1 MIMVTAGAAILIASM
16 FTSRRL
22 QHVVPPSLQPR
33 WFVLTV
39 LIGCFIIG
47 YIGYL
52 LIQFINIS
60 FPLEILVSVIFLGGS
75 LFVYGIMS
83 LTSFTLYKLKN
94 LNDNLEDEIEK
105 RTHQLNGLNQSLLD
119 SKKELVRQNIFLGSV
134 LDALSHPFYVID
146 ISTFEI
152 ILANKAAGLDLGG
165 ETRTC
170 HWLTHGLTEPC
181 QGHEHPCPVME
192 IKNSGSS
199 VVVEHVHLNTSREK
213 RIVEVHGYPI
223 YDEADKLIQI
233 IEYSVDITEKKQIE
247 EDLIRSKKAAE
258 AASKAKSAFL
268 ANMSHEI
275 RTPMNAILGM
285 SHFALQ
291 TELDNNQRHC
301 IENVYNSAEHLL
313 GIIGDILDFSK
324 IEAGQLKMSNV
335 VFNLHQ
341 LLDGIITTMHAN
353 AAEKGLKL
361 HVNTSDDLPAC
372 CIGDDLRLRQIL
384 FNLVSNA
391 IKFTHSGSVAI
402 NVHLEAESDTDKN
415 IALHFVVN
423 DTGIGIPPE
432 KLNLIFDS
440 FEQADASITRKYGGS
455 GLGLSICKQLVTL
468 MGGRIWVESQVG
480 SGSSFHF
487 ITKMQSGEGKLLAS
501 NPVDELHIGRE
512 NSGLHILLVDDN
524 EVNLDVASM
533 MLEHNS
539 NHLVTTARNGLEAL
553 EALAHKDFNVI
564 FLDMQMPLMDGLTA
578 ATIIR
583 ALEKGQPLPEKLPGK
598 VYDILTA
605 KLLGRHIPIIAMT
618 ANVMDE
624 DQQRYVTAGMSAY
637 ISKPFLYHQLVSVL
651 YSTIPAIVNDI
662 EESVNT

>member
-1 MIMVTAGAAILIASM
+1 
-16 FTSRRL
+16 
-22 QHVVPPSLQPR
+22 
-33 WFVLTV
+33 
-39 LIGCFIIG
+39 
-47 YIGYL
+47 
-52 LIQFINIS
+52 
-60 FPLEILVSVIFLGGS
+60 
-75 LFVYGIMS
+75 
-83 LTSFTLYKLKN
+83 
-94 LNDNLEDEIEK
+94 
-105 RTHQLNGLNQSLLD
+105 
-119 SKKELVRQNIFLGSV
+119 
-134 LDALSHPFYVID
+134 
-146 ISTFEI
+146 
-152 ILANKAAGLDLGG
+152 
-165 ETRTC
+165 
-170 HWLTHGLTEPC
+170 
-181 QGHEHPCPVME
+181 ME

-199 VVVEHVHLNTSREK
+199 VVVEHVHLNMSREK

-223 YDEADKLIQI
+223 YDEANKLIQI
-233 IEYSVDITEKKQIE
+233 IEYTVDITEKKQIE
-247 EDLIRSKKAAE
+247 EDLIRSKKTAE

-324 IEAGQLKMSNV
+324 IEAGQLKLSNV
-335 VFNLHQ
+335 VFNLLQ
-341 LLDGIITTMHAN
+341 LLEGVVTTMHAI

-361 HVNTSDDLPAC
+361 HVNTSKALPPLF
-372 CIGDDLRLRQIL
+372 IGDDLRLRQIL

-455 GLGLSICKQLVTL
+455 GLGLSICKQLVSL

-487 ITKMQSGEGKLLAS
+487 ITKMQSGEGKLLTS
-501 NPVDELHIGRE
+501 NQVETLHIGRE

-539 NHLVTTARNGLEAL
+539 NHVVTTARNELEAL

-583 ALEKGQPLPEKLPGK
+583 VLEKGQPLSEKLPENIS
-598 VYDILTA
+598 DILTE

-618 ANVMDE
+618 ANVMEE

-651 YSTIPAIVNDI
+651 YSTIPASLNDWAK
-662 EESVNT
+662 SGNT